1 MAGSSTSRNLRDER
15 TSNDFQPK
23 TAKEFPGLFLGN
35 DRAFESRRVGKLETA
50 KIGAAQV
57 GPFKARVCHVRLPKA
72 ATGQHCVPEIGF
84 SEIGAMEVIAVQLR
98 SSERKPSQI
107 CVDQQT
113 SLERRRHK
121 RVRDRHLG
129 ARQLAIL
136 EEGGRYDCPAP
147 FGVVEVAEQES
158 SLGEIAG

>member
-15 TSNDFQPK
+15 TSNDLQPK
-23 TAKEFPGLFLGN
+23 TAEEFPGLFLGN
-35 DRAFESRRVGKLETA
+35 DRAFEPRRVGKLKAA

-57 GPFKARVCHVRLPKA
+57 GSFKARVRHVRLPKA
-72 ATGQHCVPEIGF
+72 ATGQHGVPEIGF

-113 SLERRRHK
+113 SLERRRHE

-147 FGVVEVAEQES
+147 FGS
-158 SLGEIAG
+158 C